1 MMRKKFGKLKRN
13 NLTGY
18 GGCEMNVRHWVH
30 YGSSLATVLFLW
42 LVPLSGF
49 AEKDPYKIISEKNLF
64 RPDRSEWVIEKTDSD
79 LPQKEVDPDKLEL
92 FGTIIIGA
100 KKSALIYNEKPR
112 EKGKRARKT
121 RSSRGRKRGETELYS
136 LGDYIGG
143 YIVAEIEEKRV
154 VLDYFGETLTLNLQD
169 GKEPTKGDVT
179 PLDVKKPIPKRKPK
193 TKPKGTAK
201 KQSVS
206 AWRQKKAIEKKLASG
221 KIPEELANN
230 PFMSKENLKKLL
242 EFNKEV
248 MSELKESGGTLD
260 QAAIKEKVEIFKERF
275 MSRMEAM

>member
-1 MMRKKFGKLKRN
+1 MVKKKFGKLKRN
-13 NLTGY
+13 NSTGY
-18 GGCEMNVRHWVH
+18 GGCEMNVRHCVH
-30 YGSSLATVLFLW
+30 YGSSLATVLFLC

-64 RPDRSEWVIEKTDSD
+64 RPDRSEWVIEKTDSN

-92 FGTIIIGA
+92 FGTIIVGE

-143 YIVAEIEEKRV
+143 YIVTEIEEKRV

-193 TKPKGTAK
+193 IKPKSTAK
-201 KQSVS
+201 KQGVS

-221 KIPEELANN
+221 KIPEKLANN
-230 PFMSKENLKKLL
+230 PFMSQEKLKQLL
-242 EFNKEV
+242 EFNKDV

-260 QAAIKEKVEIFKERF
+260 EAAIKEKVEIFKERF
-275 MSRMEAM
+275 MNRMEAM